1 VGVVTPRDAAA
12 LARCIDHTLLAPE
25 ATRAE
30 VLAACRDAAAW
41 GVAAVCLSP
50 SGLPLPAG
58 VPGGGVATCT
68 VVGFPSGAHAP
79 HAKAHEAATAVRQG
93 ADEVDMVVHLGRVR
107 DADWAS
113 VEGEVRAVR
122 GAVDAAR
129 ADGAARVVVK
139 VICESAALSDDELR
153 ATCRAAVAGGA
164 DFVKTSTGFHRAGGA
179 TVRAVTIMRATVGPS
194 IGVKASGGI
203 RTTAAALEMLAA
215 GATRI
220 GASATREILA
230 GLVSPD
236 A

>member
-1 VGVVTPRDAAA
+1 MGDVTPRTVAEM
-12 LARCIDHTLLAPE
+12 ARCIDHTLLAPE
-25 ATRAE
+25 ATRDE
-30 VLAACRDAAAW
+30 VLAACADATAW

-50 SGLPLPAG
+50 SRLPLPAG
-58 VPGGGVATCT
+58 VPGAGVATCT

-79 HAKAHEAATAVRQG
+79 SAKAHEAALAVEHG
-93 ADEVDMVVHLGRVR
+93 ADEVDMVVHLGLVR
-107 DADWAS
+107 DADWAA
-113 VEGEVRAVR
+113 VEAEVRAVR

-129 ADGAARVVVK
+129 GTGAARVVLK

-164 DFVKTSTGFHRAGGA
+164 DYVKTSTGFHRAGGA
-179 TVRAVTIMRATVGPS
+179 TERAVAIMRETVGPS

-203 RTTAAALEMLAA
+203 RTTAAALAMLGA

-230 GLVSPD
+230 GLAPG